1 MLDNRRFVIAAIVVS
16 IGIIFALRLFYLQ
29 VIDDSWTREA
39 ANMSERKVTVY
50 PSRGLIFDRKHRL
63 MVANIAVYD
72 LMVVPNEVKNMD
84 TAKFCDLVGISVE
97 QYIERMQKAKIFSVR
112 KPSVFEKQIPAD
124 QFSAISE
131 QLHKFKGF
139 YAQSRTLRAYP
150 QSIASHTLGY
160 IGEVNQRII
169 DKDTYYSPGD
179 YYGASGLEKTYEDVL
194 RGRKGVRYVVV
205 DVYNNEK
212 GRYKDGQYDT
222 IALSG
227 SDLVSTIDAEL
238 QAYGERLMQN
248 KRGAIAAIDPST
260 GEVLA
265 LVNNPSYDPN
275 LLTGRIRNQ
284 NFQAL
289 SVDTLKPLF
298 NRAMQARYPPGS
310 TFKLIN
316 ALIGLQEGTL
326 TPDMRYG
333 CSMGYFYA
341 NRKLGCH
348 SHGSPLDLFNAITTS
363 CNAYFCNVF
372 KNVIDKYPSTAQGYA
387 AWRRHVTSFG
397 LGDKTGIEQPNE
409 IKGLVPT
416 NGYYDKI
423 HGKNRWKAH
432 TVISLAIGQGEL
444 GVTPIQ
450 MANFVSIIA
459 NRGWYYRPHLVR
471 EIEGAQQ
478 LDRKFLEKQ
487 YTTIEPTHYDI
498 VVEAM
503 HNVVVNGTGRGAQW
517 DPAVEVC
524 GKTGTAQNPHGKDHS
539 IFIAFA
545 PKDNPKI
552 AIAVYVENVGFGATW
567 AAPISSLMM
576 EKYLTGKITR
586 PEVEKRMVDANLMK
600 LLPE

>member
-1 MLDNRRFVIAAIVVS
+1 MLDNRRFVVALIVVS
-16 IGIIFALRLFYLQ
+16 VGLIFIMRLFFLQ
-29 VIDDSWTREA
+29 VIDKDWEIEA

-50 PSRGLIFDRKHRL
+50 PSRGLVFDRKHKL

-72 LMVVPNEVKNMD
+72 LMVVPNAVKNID
-84 TAKFCDLVGISVE
+84 TANFCELIGITRE
-97 QYIERMQKAKIFSVR
+97 QYAERLEKAAKFSVR
-112 KPSVFEKQIPAD
+112 KPSVFEKQIPAE
-124 QFSAISE
+124 QFSTISE

-150 QSIASHTLGY
+150 QAIAAHTLGY
-160 IGEVNQRII
+160 IGEVNQRLL
-169 DKDTYYSPGD
+169 DQDPYYQPGD
-179 YYGASGLEKTYEDVL
+179 YYGASGIEKTYESVL
-194 RGRKGVRYVVV
+194 RGRKGIRFVVV

-212 GRYKDGQYDT
+212 GRYKDGQLDT

-227 SDLVSTIDAEL
+227 SDLISTLDADL
-238 QAYGERLMQN
+238 QAYGEKLMQN
-248 KRGAIAAIDPST
+248 KRGSIVAIDPST

-284 NFQAL
+284 NFAEL

-298 NRAMQARYPPGS
+298 NRSMQARYPPGS

-348 SHGSPLDLFNAITTS
+348 SHPSPLDLFNAITTS

-372 KNVIDKYPSTAQGYA
+372 KNIIDKYPTTAQGYA
-387 AWRRHVTSFG
+387 AWRKHVLSFG

-409 IKGLVPT
+409 IKGLIPS
-416 NGYYDKI
+416 NAYYDKI

-450 MANFVSIIA
+450 MANFVSVIA

-471 EIEGAQQ
+471 QIDGAQE
-478 LDRKFLEKQ
+478 LDKKFREKQ
-487 YTTIEPTHYDI
+487 YSTIDTKNFDI
-498 VVEAM
+498 VVDAM
-503 HNVVVNGTGRGAQW
+503 RNVVTNGTGRGTQW
-517 DPAVEVC
+517 DPAIEVC

-552 AIAVYVENVGFGATW
+552 AVAVYVENVGFGATW
-567 AAPISSLMM
+567 AAPINSLMM

-586 PEVEKRMVDANLMK
+586 PEVEKRMVEANLMR
-600 LLPE
+600 LLPD

>member
-1 MLDNRRFVIAAIVVS
+1 MLDNRRFVIALIVVS
-16 IGIIFALRLFYLQ
+16 VGFIFILRLFFLQ
-29 VIDDSWTREA
+29 VIDDSWTIEA

-72 LMVVPNEVKNMD
+72 LMVVPSDVKNID
-84 TAKFCDLVGISVE
+84 TAKFCELVGITKE
-97 QYIERMQKAKIFSVR
+97 QYIERLTAARKFSIR

-124 QFSAISE
+124 QFSTISE

-139 YAQSRTLRAYP
+139 YSASRTLRAYP
-150 QSIASHTLGY
+150 QSIAAHTLGY
-160 IGEVNQRII
+160 IGEVNQRIL
-169 DKDTYYSPGD
+169 DKDVYYQSGD
-179 YYGASGLEKTYEDVL
+179 YYGASGLEKAYENEL
-194 RGRKGVRYVVV
+194 RGRKGVRFVVV

-212 GRYKDGQYDT
+212 GRYKDGALDT

-227 SDLVSTIDAEL
+227 SDLISTLDAEL
-238 QAYGERLMQN
+238 QAYGEKLMQN
-248 KRGAIAAIDPST
+248 KRGSVVAIDPSS

-284 NFQAL
+284 NFARL
-289 SVDTLKPLF
+289 NVDTLKPLF

-310 TFKLIN
+310 TFKLIQ
-316 ALIGLQEGTL
+316 ALVGLQEGSL

-333 CSMGYFYA
+333 CSQGYFYA

-348 SHGSPLDLFNAITTS
+348 SHASPLDLFSAITTS

-372 KNVIDKYPSTAQGYA
+372 KNILDKYPTTGQGYA
-387 AWRRHVTSFG
+387 AWRKHVMSFG

-409 IKGLVPT
+409 SKGLVPS
-416 NGYYDKI
+416 NEFYDKI

-432 TVISLAIGQGEL
+432 TVISLAIGQDAL

-459 NRGWYYRPHLVR
+459 NRGWYYRPHLVKQ
-471 EIEGAQQ
+471 IDGAQQ
-478 LDRKFLEKQ
+478 LDKKFLEKQ
-487 YTTIEPTHYDI
+487 YTTVDAKHFDI

-503 HNVVVNGTGRGAQW
+503 RNVIVNGTGRGVQW
-517 DPAVEVC
+517 DPLIEVC

-576 EKYLTGKITR
+576 EKYMTGKISR
-586 PEVEKRMVDANLMK
+586 PLVEERMVKANLMK
-600 LLPE
+600 MLPE

>member
-1 MLDNRRFVIAAIVVS
+1 MLDNRRFIVAAIVVS
-16 IGIIFALRLFYLQ
+16 IGIIFILRLFFLQ
-29 VIDDSWTREA
+29 VIDEDWKIEA

-50 PSRGLIFDRKHRL
+50 PSRGLIFDRNHKL

-72 LMVVPNEVKNMD
+72 LMVIPSNVKSID
-84 TAKFCDLVGISVE
+84 VDKFCQLIGITRSQYVE
-97 QYIERMQKAKIFSVR
+97 RLEKARIYSAR

-124 QFSAISE
+124 QFSTISE

-150 QSIASHTLGY
+150 QAIAAHTLGY

-169 DKDTYYSPGD
+169 DKDHYYGPGD
-179 YYGASGLEKTYEDVL
+179 YYGASGLEKSYEEAL
-194 RGRKGVRYVVV
+194 RGRKGIRYVVV

-212 GRYKDGQYDT
+212 GRYKDGLYDT

-227 SDLVSTIDAEL
+227 SDLISTLDADL
-238 QAYGERLMQN
+238 QAYGEKLMKN
-248 KRGAIAAIDPST
+248 KRGAVVAIDPSS

-284 NFQAL
+284 NFHTL

-316 ALIGLQEGTL
+316 ALIGLEEGTL
-326 TPDMRYG
+326 KEDMRYG

-348 SHGSPLDLFNAITTS
+348 SHPSPLDLFGAITTS

-372 KNVIDKYPSTAQGYA
+372 KSVIDKYPTTAQGYA
-387 AWRRHVTSFG
+387 AWRKHVISFG

-409 IKGLVPT
+409 IKGLIPT
-416 NGYYDKI
+416 NSYYDKI

-450 MANFVSIIA
+450 MANFVSCIA
-459 NRGWYYRPHLVR
+459 NRGWFYRPHLVR
-471 EIEGAQQ
+471 QIDGAQE
-478 LDRKFLEKQ
+478 LDKKFLQKN
-487 YTTIEPTHYDI
+487 YTTIKSQHFDF
-498 VVEAM
+498 VVNAM
-503 HNVVVNGTGRGAQW
+503 ENVVVNGTGRGVQW
-517 DPAVEVC
+517 DPKISVC

-576 EKYLTGKITR
+576 EKYLTKKISR
-586 PEVEKRMVDANLMK
+586 PAVEQRMVEANLMK
-600 LLPE
+600 LLPD